1 MVLIAVNCGDT
12 AKQIL
17 DNTTICQFRETA
29 RAREIWYY

>member
-12 AKQIL
+12 DKQIL